1 LKHADFP
8 RGTACKDQRRM
19 IVAGCDVG
27 SSTTKAV
34 VMDDRGILA
43 FQIAR
48 TRGEAVRSACDVMD
62 RLLRRLQ
69 LSHDDVDYCVS
80 TGYGRKII
88 PFAND
93 DVSEM
98 SCHGRGAKW
107 LLPSVST
114 VIDGGGQDCK
124 AIRVNEQGML
134 EEFRINMRC
143 AAGTGRALELMAESC
158 GVDVSELGALALEA
172 SDPPVLR
179 KPCCVIA
186 AFEVKHLVLEG
197 RHPSDIAAAISD
209 YVAKRILVLVRGL
222 GGKKEFAMTGG
233 VAKNMG
239 VVRCLERALS
249 AKFVPFPTDPQ
260 IVGAVGA
267 ALFAADKAKRSGN
280 PPHRPRQDGQ

>member
-1 LKHADFP
+1 
-8 RGTACKDQRRM
+8 M

-27 SSTTKAV
+27 SATTKAV
-34 VMDDRGILA
+34 VMDDRSILG
-43 FQIAR
+43 FHIVR

-62 RLLRRLQ
+62 GLLRNLQ
-69 LSHDDVDYCVS
+69 LSYDDLDYCVS
-80 TGYGRKII
+80 TGYGRRII
-88 PFAND
+88 PFASH

-107 LLPSVST
+107 FLPSVST

-124 AIRVNEQGML
+124 AIRVDAQGML
-134 EEFRINMRC
+134 EEFRINMKC

-158 GVDVSELGALALEA
+158 GVDVAELGALALEA

-179 KPCCVIA
+179 KPCCVMA
-186 AFEVKHLVLEG
+186 AFDVKLLVLEG

-209 YVAKRILVLVRGL
+209 YVAKRILILVRGL

-239 VVRCLERALS
+239 VVRSLERLLG

-280 PPHRPRQDGQ
+280 LQDKWRYDAK

>member
-1 LKHADFP
+1 
-8 RGTACKDQRRM
+8 M

-27 SSTTKAV
+27 SATTKAV

-48 TRGEAVRSACDVMD
+48 TRGEAVRSACDVMGE
-62 RLLRRLQ
+62 LLRRLQ
-69 LSHDDVDYCVS
+69 LSYEDLDDCVS
-80 TGYGRKII
+80 TGYGRRII
-88 PFAND
+88 PFASD

-98 SCHGRGAKW
+98 SCHGRGTKW
-107 LLPSVST
+107 FLPSVST

-124 AIRVNEQGML
+124 AIRVNAEGML
-134 EEFRINMRC
+134 EDFRINTKC

-179 KPCCVIA
+179 KPCCVMA
-186 AFEVKHLVLEG
+186 AFDVKLLVLEG

-209 YVAKRILVLVRGL
+209 YVAKRIVVLVRGL
-222 GGKKEFAMTGG
+222 GGKRDFAMTGG
-233 VAKNMG
+233 VAKNQG
-239 VVRCLERALS
+239 VVRCLERRLGAT
-249 AKFVPFPTDPQ
+249 FVPFPTDPQ

-267 ALFAADKAKRSGN
+267 ALFAADKAQRSGKSRN
-280 PPHRPRQDGQ
+280 KRLQGGR